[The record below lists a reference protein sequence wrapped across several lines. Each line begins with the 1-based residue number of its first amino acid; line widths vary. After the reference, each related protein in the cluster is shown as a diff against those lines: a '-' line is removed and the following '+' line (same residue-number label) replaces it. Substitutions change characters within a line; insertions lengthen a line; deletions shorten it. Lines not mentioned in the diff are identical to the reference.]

1 MKIFTTFCLLSLW
14 ISFNTFAGDPD
25 SEYDRYWP
33 QWRGPQATGVAP
45 HGNPPM
51 EWSETKNIRWKIQI
65 PGKGLATP
73 VVWGKQIFVL
83 TAVETDEKA
92 DPKKINQIQNELP
105 QWRRGSG
112 HLPTNALQFQIYSI
126 DRKSGK
132 TLWNRTVREAVPHEG
147 THVDGSWASN
157 SAVTDGEIV
166 IAYFGSHGV
175 SAFDLEGNLK
185 WTKDLGDMQTR
196 NDFGEG
202 SSPALYENKLIIN
215 WDHEGD
221 SFLVV
226 LDKNTGEEIWRRDR
240 DEITSWSTPVVVE
253 HGSTPQIV
261 VNATGRVRGYDLE
274 TGDVLWE
281 SDGMTVNTIPSPV
294 YDDGMVYVTSGFRGS
309 ALQAIRLSEASGDIT
324 DSEAI
329 AWSYDR
335 DTPYVPSPLLYKNAL
350 YFIKVNSGILSCFN
364 ATTGERYYG
373 PQRLEDI
380 TGVYASPAAAD
391 GRVYIVGRNG
401 VSLVLKHGPEYEVL
415 SKNVLEDRFDAS
427 PVIVGK
433 DLYLRGRENL
443 YCISEGE

>member
-1 MKIFTTFCLLSLW
+1 MKIFTTFFLLLW
-14 ISFNTFAGDPD
+14 MSSNAFASDKA

-33 QWRGPQATGVAP
+33 QWRGPKATGVAP
-45 HGNPPM
+45 HGEPPV
-51 EWSETKNIRWKIQI
+51 EWSESKNIRWKIQV

-73 VVWGKQIFVL
+73 VIWEKQIFVL
-83 TAVETDEKA
+83 TAVETDKKA
-92 DPKKINQIQNELP
+92 DPERVQQLREELP
-105 QWRRGSG
+105 AWRRNSG
-112 HLPTNALQFQIYSI
+112 HLPSNVLQFQIYSI
-126 DRKSGK
+126 DRETGER
-132 TLWNRTVREAVPHEG
+132 LWTRTVRETVPHEG
-147 THVDGSWASN
+147 THIDGSWASN
-157 SAVTDGEIV
+157 SPVTDGVTV
-166 IAYFGSHGV
+166 IAYFGSYGL
-175 SAFDLEGNLK
+175 SAFDMQGDLQ

-221 SFLVV
+221 SFIVV

-240 DEITSWSTPVVVE
+240 DEVTSWSTPLVVE
-253 HGSTPQIV
+253 HDGKPQVI
-261 VNATGRVRGYDLE
+261 VNATGKVRGYDLE
-274 TGDVLWE
+274 TGNVLWE

-309 ALQAIRLSEASGDIT
+309 ALQAIQLSEASGDIT
-324 DSEAI
+324 DSDAI
-329 AWSYDR
+329 AWRYDR

-364 ATTGERYYG
+364 ATNGERYYG

-380 TGVYASPAAAD
+380 TGIYASPVAAD

-401 VSLVLKHGPEYEVL
+401 VSLVLQHGPEYKVL
-415 SKNVLEDRFDAS
+415 SKNTLDDRFDAS
-427 PVIVGK
+427 PVIVGN
-433 DLYLRGRENL
+433 DLYLRGRENF

>member
-1 MKIFTTFCLLSLW
+1 MKLVTTFFLLLC
-14 ISFNTFAGDPD
+14 IGTNTFASDKA

-33 QWRGPQATGVAP
+33 QWRGPKATGVAP
-45 HGNPPM
+45 YGDPPI

-73 VVWGKQIFVL
+73 VIWGKQIFVL
-83 TAVETDEKA
+83 TAVETAKRA
-92 DPKKINQIQNELP
+92 DPEKVRQLHDELP
-105 QWRRGSG
+105 AWRRGAG
-112 HLPTNALQFQIYSI
+112 HLPSNALQFQIRSI
-126 DRKSGK
+126 DRETGE
-132 TLWNRTVREAVPHEG
+132 TLWTRTVQEAVPHEG
-147 THVDGSWASN
+147 THMDGSWASN

-166 IAYFGSHGV
+166 IAYFGSHGL
-175 SAFDLEGNLK
+175 SAYDMQGKLQ

-221 SFLVV
+221 SFIVV
-226 LDKNTGEEIWRRDR
+226 MDKNTGEEIWRQDR
-240 DEITSWSTPVVVE
+240 DEVTSWSTPLVVE
-253 HGSTPQIV
+253 HDGNPQVI
-261 VNATGRVRGYDLE
+261 VNATGKVRGYDLE
-274 TGDVLWE
+274 TGKVLWE

-324 DSEAI
+324 DSDAI

-364 ATTGERYYG
+364 ATTGERHYG

-380 TGVYASPAAAD
+380 AGVYASPVAAD
-391 GRVYIVGRNG
+391 GRVYLVGRKG
-401 VSLVLKHGPEYEVL
+401 VSLVLQHGPEYKVL
-415 SKNVLEDRFDAS
+415 SKNTLDDRFDAS

-433 DLYLRGRENL
+433 NLYLRGRENF
-443 YCISEGE
+443 YCISEDK